1 MPRYSNAANLPLNIV
16 PHAGASLPAQ
26 IAEQVRDLI
35 VAGTL
40 APGDPLPSTRALAT
54 ELGVSRGTV
63 VAAFEQLSAEG
74 YLAPTKGGTR
84 VTENLK
90 LQKMPG
96 RTSGQAQR
104 ADRMEHP
111 RPEAINMQPGH
122 PDTSLLTSAVWRAA
136 WRTAA
141 ASPGTQHPP
150 QGSARLQEQLAE
162 HLRIM
167 RHVVREPQQVL
178 ITAGA
183 RDGFRLVLTA
193 LRQQRRNR
201 PLRVAVENP
210 GYPSLHRIPAT
221 FGHEILPIAVD
232 DNGLNPARLPQRQA
246 PDVVL
251 VAPSHQYPLGAS
263 MPVARRLELIEWA
276 RANDAYI
283 VEDDYDSEL
292 RYTGEPL
299 PALAAL
305 DDAATGRVIT
315 LGSFTKTLTPG
326 LGLGYLLAP
335 DATREALVDLRRDL
349 GTPVSSIVQDAMA
362 DFLADG
368 GARRHIAR
376 MRRVYGRR
384 REALLHMLEH
394 VPQWVQVLP
403 MDGGLHL
410 VLRFTC
416 EQSTPQVEAQI
427 VERLAQ
433 RGVAVARLG
442 EYWSGPVSAPERPV
456 HTPPGRERNRAQQ
469 NPTDPHERRDI
480 GLIVGFGGVS
490 EHVLARGAEALTSV
504 LGDYS

>member
-16 PHAGASLPAQ
+16 PHSGASLPAQ
-26 IAEQVRDLI
+26 IAEQVRGLI

-40 APGDPLPSTRALAT
+40 APGDPLPSTRALAAD
-54 ELGVSRGTV
+54 LGVSRGTV

-90 LQKMPG
+90 LQKSSG
-96 RTSGQAQR
+96 RLSGQVQR
-104 ADRMEHP
+104 AGRLEHP
-111 RPEAINMQPGH
+111 HPEAINLQPGH
-122 PDTSLLTSAVWRAA
+122 PDTSLLTSAAWRAA
-136 WRTAA
+136 WRAAA

-150 QGSARLQEQLAE
+150 QGFARLQEELAE

-167 RHVVREPQQVL
+167 RHVVREPQEVL

-221 FGHEILPIAVD
+221 FGHEIFPIAVD
-232 DNGLNPARLPQRQA
+232 EDGLNPARLPQREF
-246 PDVVL
+246 PDIVL

-276 RANDAYI
+276 QDHDAYI

-305 DDAATGRVIT
+305 DDATAGRVIT

-335 DATREALVDLRRDL
+335 ETTRETLVELRRDL
-349 GTPVSSIVQDAMA
+349 GTPVSAIVQDAMA
-362 DFLADG
+362 DFLAGG

-384 REALLHMLEH
+384 REALLRMLEH
-394 VPQWVQVLP
+394 APQWVQVLP

-410 VLRFTC
+410 VLRFTG
-416 EQSTPQVEAQI
+416 QQATPQMEALI
-427 VERLAQ
+427 AERLAH

-442 EYWSGPVSAPERPV
+442 EYWSGTVLEPMLLAE
-456 HTPPGRERNRAQQ
+456 GRKDDDHEQAQQ
-469 NPTDPHERRDI
+469 HPAEPYARRDI
-480 GLIVGFGGVS
+480 GLVVGFGGVS
-490 EHVLARGAEALTSV
+490 EHALKRGVDTLLEVLDA
-504 LGDYS
+504 